1 MGWTPRSK
9 SGSPPLG
16 SRSCSDF
23 FFTGVWQLPEA
34 WCGRLF
40 KHKSGVRHL
49 HTFFKKKIKSPVH
62 LVTCQ
67 LLSFLRLLC
76 GLRTLACAQKYHGA
90 AATFVSASTLY
101 PDGLRISFMGCVRRR
116 QELLNPTCMS
126 K

>member
-23 FFTGVWQLPEA
+23 FLLVFGSCRKHGAAGFSSTNQAFVT
-34 WCGRLF
+34 CTLF
-40 KHKSGVRHL
+40 L
-49 HTFFKKKIKSPVH
+49 KKKIKSPVH

-116 QELLNPTCMS
+116 QELLNPTCTS